1 MNPAVRISRG
11 KILAP
16 CLEWWGA
23 FLFVRYADFCRYP
36 DASLKPTTV
45 VHPYITHVQYLG
57 GRVALYLP

>member
-1 MNPAVRISRG
+1 
-11 KILAP
+11 LAP

-45 VHPYITHVQYLG
+45 VHPYITHVQYVG